1 MGSEACRGPAWAL
14 PVRWPAGYASG
25 LCVPLARNPYRPP
38 MAGTERRRELRRRR
52 KRSATL
58 SEMKAKLE
66 KATPSDKAEM
76 ARKLRLMT
84 PGCEEL
90 IQRWSLEE
98 R

>member
-1 MGSEACRGPAWAL
+1 
-14 PVRWPAGYASG
+14 
-25 LCVPLARNPYRPP
+25 

-52 KRSATL
+52 KRRETL
-58 SEMKAKLE
+58 HEMKAKLP
-66 KATPSDKAEM
+66 KASAGDKAEM

-90 IQRWSLEE
+90 ITRWGLEE